1 MVIYL
6 TGVVVMAFAILYFNG
21 DTLKVFC
28 RVRNFWIAILLT
40 CLTSWVGLIAAGIVY
55 LIDKYHGNT
64 KS

>member
-1 MVIYL
+1 
-6 TGVVVMAFAILYFNG
+6 MAFAILYFNG